1 MKENK
6 ELEVRTIRRLAALKD
21 MLGRDPNA
29 AIRGRARFLAQASAM
44 RPRTAPARRVLPVR
58 RVAWQFALASLLVL
72 VLLFGGGAGA
82 ALAAQQTIP
91 GETLYPVKLL
101 SEDIRLGLTSSP
113 QSEIDLLMEF
123 VGIRV
128 GEINRLAEL
137 QEVIP
142 VSTTERLESH
152 VELALQAAAGLGD
165 DEIEAALTRIRT
177 HLEAQT
183 QTMAQVG
190 GTAGETMAQVR
201 TMFQAQI
208 RLLDEGIGDPQT
220 FRNQVHAG
228 RGGGDGQPETSD
240 PPAPGEG
247 QGAENTPG
255 GSGDGSPGPQ
265 VTPDHT
271 PGPSSDTYPYGT
283 PVGTGPGMGRGY
295 GKMLP

>member
-6 ELEVRTIRRLAALKD
+6 ELEAKTIRRLAALKD
-21 MLGRDPNA
+21 MPGRDPNA
-29 AIRGRARFLAQASAM
+29 ALRGRARFLAQASAM
-44 RPRTAPARRVLPVR
+44 RPRTAPARHVLPVR
-58 RVAWQFALASLLVL
+58 RVAWQFALAALLVL
-72 VLLFGGGAGA
+72 VLMFGGGAGA

-113 QSEIDLLMEF
+113 EREIDLLMEF
-123 VGIRV
+123 VGTRV

-201 TMFQAQI
+201 AMFQAQI

-228 RGGGDGQPETSD
+228 RGGGDGQPDNSET
-240 PPAPGEG
+240 PAPGQG
-247 QGAENTPG
+247 QGSENTPG
-255 GSGDGSPGPQ
+255 GSGDGTPGPEK
-265 VTPDHT
+265 TPDHT
-271 PGPSSDTYPYGT
+271 PGPSSDAYPYGT